1 LHLNWVLAADDG
13 DLKLNASDPTLIT
26 YDLFLRTL
34 HSHFMMPNFFPRYV
48 ATFVAAFGFLGFT
61 VAQSAPQAALA
72 TPRQAAPGL
81 NGAMPSLAPIVSQ
94 TAAGVVNIST
104 LSRSNDSDNPMF
116 ADPFFR
122 RFFGTPDRPQQREAQ
137 ASGSGVIVEA
147 AKGYVLTNHHVI
159 KGATKIVVTLKDRRE
174 FTAKLIGSDP
184 ATDIALLQI
193 PSERLTAVRVGESD
207 ALQVGDYVLAIG
219 NPFGVGQTVTSGI
232 VSALGRSGLN
242 IEGVED
248 FIQTDASINP
258 GNSGGALINLRG
270 ELIGINTAIIG
281 PSGGNVGIGFA
292 VPTNMAMRVTDQLAK
307 FGEVKR
313 GGIGIFAVGEVTQEI
328 AKENRLPA
336 IEGAVINT
344 VISGSPADKA
354 GLKKGDVV
362 TGVNGRPVRT
372 SYDLRN
378 QQALTPIGQAVDL
391 ATVRSGAPRTVRVTI
406 ETPARAQGLRPQK
419 IDELPGTELASIP
432 KELNRRGVYVFDVDA
447 KSEAHSIG
455 LRDNDILLGINGNVV
470 QSPEEV
476 RRAIREAN
484 RFVVFNLLRGDNRI
498 DLRAR
503 KSAGQGT

>member
-1 LHLNWVLAADDG
+1 MNT
-13 DLKLNASDPTLIT
+13 LKLIFAFVTSLSFATGVQAQ
-26 YDLFLRTL
+26 
-34 HSHFMMPNFFPRYV
+34 HSPLS
-48 ATFVAAFGFLGFT
+48 G
-61 VAQSAPQAALA
+61 S
-72 TPRQAAPGL
+72 
-81 NGAMPSLAPIVSQ
+81 MPSLAPIVSQ
-94 TAAGVVNIST
+94 TASGVVNIST
-104 LSRSNDSDNPMF
+104 ISRGNDADNPMF

-122 RFFGTPDRPQQREAQ
+122 RFFGTPDRPQQREPQ
-137 ASGSGVIVEA
+137 ASGSGVIVDA

-159 KGATKIVVTLKDRRE
+159 KGATKVVVTLKDRRE
-174 FTAKLIGSDP
+174 LQAKVVGTDP

-193 PSERLTAVRVGESD
+193 PAERLVAVRVGESD

-232 VSALGRSGLN
+232 VSALGRAGLN
-242 IEGVED
+242 IEGYED

-292 VPTNMAMRVTDQLAK
+292 VPTNMAMRVMDQLAK

-313 GGIGIFAVGEVTQEI
+313 GGIGIAAVGEVTQEI
-328 AKENRLPA
+328 AKENKLTS
-336 IEGAVINT
+336 IEGAFIGS

-362 TGVNGRPVRT
+362 TAVNGRAVRT
-372 SYDLRN
+372 GYDLRN
-378 QQALTPIGQAVDL
+378 QQALTPIGQLLDL
-391 ATVRSGAPRTVRVTI
+391 AIVRSGAPRTVRITV

-432 KELNRRGVYVFDVDA
+432 KELKQRGVYVLDVDP

-455 LRDNDILLGINGNVV
+455 LRDNDVLLGVNGSVV
-470 QSPEEV
+470 LTPDEV
-476 RRAIREAN
+476 RRAIRESN

-503 KSAGQGT
+503 KTAGQGT

>member
-1 LHLNWVLAADDG
+1 M
-13 DLKLNASDPTLIT
+13 I
-26 YDLFLRTL
+26 LRSAFAL
-34 HSHFMMPNFFPRYV
+34 LL
-48 ATFVAAFGFLGFT
+48 ATFGLATAPSLAQPGMPR
-61 VAQSAPQAALA
+61 QSAAGPGGAL
-72 TPRQAAPGL
+72 
-81 NGAMPSLAPIVSQ
+81 PSLAPVVNQ

-104 LSRSNDSDNPMF
+104 LSRGAEADNPMF
-116 ADPFFR
+116 NDPFFR
-122 RFFGTPDRPQQREAQ
+122 RFFGAPDRPREAQ
-137 ASGSGVIVEA
+137 ASGSGVIVDA
-147 AKGYVLTNHHVI
+147 GKGYVLTNHHVI
-159 KGATKIVVTLKDRRE
+159 KGANKIVVTLRDRRE

-207 ALQVGDYVLAIG
+207 GLQVGDYVLAIG

-232 VSALGRSGLN
+232 VSALGRAGLN
-242 IEGVED
+242 IEGFED

-292 VPTNMAMRVTDQLAK
+292 VPTNMAMRVMDQLAR

-313 GGIGIFAVGEVTQEI
+313 GGIGIAAVGEVNQEI
-328 AKENRLPA
+328 AKEQKLPA

-362 TGVNGRPVRT
+362 VTANGRNVRT
-372 SYDLRN
+372 GYDLRN
-378 QQALTPIGQAVDL
+378 VQGLTPIGQTLDL
-391 ATVRSGAPRTVRVTI
+391 SIIRHGQQRNLRITI
-406 ETPARAQGLRPQK
+406 ETPARAQGLRPEK
-419 IDELPGTELASIP
+419 ITELPGTELASIP
-432 KELNRRGVYVFDVDA
+432 KELNRRGVYVLDVA
-447 KSEAHSIG
+447 PNSEAYQIG
-455 LRDNDILLGINGNVV
+455 LRENDVLLGVNGSYV
-470 QSPEEV
+470 QTPDEV

-503 KSAGQGT
+503 KGATQGT

>member
-1 LHLNWVLAADDG
+1 MMLRNILAA
-13 DLKLNASDPTLIT
+13 
-26 YDLFLRTL
+26 LF
-34 HSHFMMPNFFPRYV
+34 
-48 ATFVAAFGFLGFT
+48 AAVGLLT
-61 VAQSAPQAALA
+61 TALA
-72 TPRQAAPGL
+72 QPALPRQAAPGL
-81 NGAMPSLAPIVSQ
+81 SGAMPSLAPIVNQ

-104 LSRSNDSDNPMF
+104 TSRGNDADNPMF
-116 ADPFFR
+116 NDPFFR
-122 RFFGTPDRPQQREAQ
+122 RFFGQPDRPRESQ
-137 ASGSGVIVEA
+137 ASGSGVIVDA
-147 AKGYVLTNHHVI
+147 GKGYVITNNHVI
-159 KGATKIVVTLKDRRE
+159 KGATKIVVTLRDRRE
-174 FTAKLIGSDP
+174 LIAKLIGTDP

-193 PSERLTAVRVGESD
+193 PADKLTAVRVGESD

-232 VSALGRSGLN
+232 VSALGRAGLN
-242 IEGVED
+242 IEGFED

-281 PSGGNVGIGFA
+281 PTGGNVGIGFA
-292 VPTNMAMRVTDQLAK
+292 VPTNMAMRVMDQLAK

-313 GGIGIFAVGEVTQEI
+313 GGIGIAAVGEVNQEI
-328 AKENRLPA
+328 AKEQKLPT

-362 TGVNGRPVRT
+362 LGANGRAVRT
-372 SYDLRN
+372 GYDLRN
-378 QQALTPIGQAVDL
+378 QQGLTPIGQHLDL
-391 ATVRSGAPRTVRVTI
+391 SVMRNGQQRTVRITI
-406 ETPARAQGLRPQK
+406 ETPARAQGLKPEK
-419 IDELPGTELASIP
+419 ITELPGTELASIP
-432 KELNRRGVYVFDVDA
+432 KELNRKGVYILDVNPTG
-447 KSEAHSIG
+447 EAHQIG
-455 LRDNDILLGINGNVV
+455 LRENDILLGVNGAYV

-503 KSAGQGT
+503 KGSSQGT

>member
-1 LHLNWVLAADDG
+1 
-13 DLKLNASDPTLIT
+13 
-26 YDLFLRTL
+26 
-34 HSHFMMPNFFPRYV
+34 M
-48 ATFVAAFGFLGFT
+48 
-61 VAQSAPQAALA
+61 
-72 TPRQAAPGL
+72 L
-81 NGAMPSLAPIVSQ
+81 NGNMPSLAPVVSQ

-104 LSRSNDSDNPMF
+104 LTRGAESDNPMF

-122 RFFGTPDRPQQREAQ
+122 RFFGVPDRPQQREAQ
-137 ASGSGVIVEA
+137 ASGSGVIVDA
-147 AKGYVLTNHHVI
+147 GRGYVLTNHHVI
-159 KGATKIVVTLKDRRE
+159 KGATKVVVTLRDRRE
-174 FTAKLIGSDP
+174 FTAKIVGSDP

-193 PSERLTAVRVGESD
+193 PSERLTAVKIGESD

-219 NPFGVGQTVTSGI
+219 NPFGLGQTVTSGI
-232 VSALGRSGLN
+232 VSALGRAGLN
-242 IEGVED
+242 IEGYED

-292 VPTNMAMRVTDQLAK
+292 VPTNMVMRVMDQLAK

-313 GGIGIFAVGEVTQEI
+313 GGIGIAAVGEVNQEI
-328 AKENRLPA
+328 AKDNKLPA
-336 IEGAVINT
+336 IEGAIIGS

-362 TGVNGRPVRT
+362 TAVNGRPVRT
-372 SYDLRN
+372 GYDLRN
-378 QQALTPIGQAVDL
+378 QQALTPIGQALDL
-391 ATVRSGAPRTVRVTI
+391 ATIRAGTARNVRITI

-432 KELNRRGVYVFDVDA
+432 KELNRRGVYVLDVDS

-455 LRDNDILLGINGNVV
+455 LRDNDILLGVNGAVV
-470 QSPEEV
+470 QTPEEV

>member
-1 LHLNWVLAADDG
+1 MILRSIFALFLTTFGFATAPVLAQPG
-13 DLKLNASDPTLIT
+13 
-26 YDLFLRTL
+26 
-34 HSHFMMPNFFPRYV
+34 M
-48 ATFVAAFGFLGFT
+48 
-61 VAQSAPQAALA
+61 
-72 TPRQAAPGL
+72 PRQAGQGPG
-81 NGAMPSLAPIVSQ
+81 GALPSLAPVVNQ

-104 LSRSNDSDNPMF
+104 LSRGAEADNPMF
-116 ADPFFR
+116 NDPFFR
-122 RFFGTPDRPQQREAQ
+122 RFFGAPDRPREAQ
-137 ASGSGVIVEA
+137 ASGSGVIVDA
-147 AKGYVLTNHHVI
+147 GRGYVLTNHHVI
-159 KGATKIVVTLKDRRE
+159 KGASKIVVTLRDRRE

-207 ALQVGDYVLAIG
+207 GLQVGDYVLAIG

-232 VSALGRSGLN
+232 VSALGRAGLN
-242 IEGVED
+242 IEGFED

-292 VPTNMAMRVTDQLAK
+292 VPTNMAIRVMDQLAR

-313 GGIGIFAVGEVTQEI
+313 GGIGIAAVGEVNQEI
-328 AKENRLPA
+328 AKEQKLPA

-362 TGVNGRPVRT
+362 VTANGRNVRT
-372 SYDLRN
+372 GYDLRN
-378 QQALTPIGQAVDL
+378 VQGLTPIGQTLDL
-391 ATVRSGAPRTVRVTI
+391 SIIRNGQQRNLRITI
-406 ETPARAQGLRPQK
+406 ETPARAQGLRPEK
-419 IDELPGTELASIP
+419 ITELPGTELASIP
-432 KELNRRGVYVFDVDA
+432 KELNRRGVYVLDVSPN
-447 KSEAHSIG
+447 SEAYQIG
-455 LRDNDILLGINGNVV
+455 LRENDVLLGVNGAYV
-470 QSPEEV
+470 QTPDEV

-503 KSAGQGT
+503 KGATQGT

>member
-1 LHLNWVLAADDG
+1 M
-13 DLKLNASDPTLIT
+13 I
-26 YDLFLRTL
+26 LR
-34 HSHFMMPNFFPRYV
+34 N
-48 ATFVAAFGFLGFT
+48 
-61 VAQSAPQAALA
+61 ALA
-72 TPRQAAPGL
+72 TLFAAFAVVATALAQPAMHRQAAPGL
-81 NGAMPSLAPIVSQ
+81 SGAMPSLAPIVNQ

-104 LSRSNDSDNPMF
+104 SSRGNDADNPMF
-116 ADPFFR
+116 NDPFFR
-122 RFFGTPDRPQQREAQ
+122 RFFGAPDRPRESQ
-137 ASGSGVIVEA
+137 ASGSGVIVDA
-147 AKGYVLTNHHVI
+147 GKGYVLTNNHVI
-159 KGATKIVVTLKDRRE
+159 KGATKIVVTLRDRRE
-174 FTAKLIGSDP
+174 LTAKLIGTDP

-193 PSERLTAVRVGESD
+193 PSEKLTAVRVGESD

-232 VSALGRSGLN
+232 VSALGRAGLN
-242 IEGVED
+242 IEGFED

-281 PSGGNVGIGFA
+281 PTGGNVGIGFA
-292 VPTNMAMRVTDQLAK
+292 VPTNMAMRVMDQLAR

-313 GGIGIFAVGEVTQEI
+313 GGIGIAAVGEVNQEI
-328 AKENRLPA
+328 AKEQKLPA

-362 TGVNGRPVRT
+362 LHANGRAVRT
-372 SYDLRN
+372 GYDLRN
-378 QQALTPIGQAVDL
+378 QQGLTPIGQPL
-391 ATVRSGAPRTVRVTI
+391 ELTVTRNGQQRNVRITI
-406 ETPARAQGLRPQK
+406 ETPARAQGLKPEK
-419 IDELPGTELASIP
+419 ITELPGTELASIP
-432 KELNRRGVYVFDVDA
+432 KELNRKGVYILEVNPTG
-447 KSEAHSIG
+447 EAHQIG
-455 LRDNDILLGINGNVV
+455 LRENDILLGVNGAYV

-503 KSAGQGT
+503 KGTSQGT